1 MSTNPLRV
9 KNGPPAKNKRVSLA
23 DVARHAGVSANT
35 VSRVV
40 RGDPEVAD
48 STRANITALLH
59 EMGYR
64 PNYAARALAGKRTGV
79 IHVLMAAPMFHGH
92 GQTLLHVL
100 NAASDAGLS
109 VSISSVYMSNGHVT
123 SDAIPFRVDGIVILG
138 GQDPVI
144 EMAMKLARTTPTTL
158 LLSSETNIDGVSTVS
173 VDNVLGSRVATDH
186 LLRGGVTD
194 IVHLM
199 GPAGW
204 NDAHQRRKG
213 FEEACAQSDA
223 SLNVE
228 IIECGSWNAV
238 DGFDATYSMGR
249 IPQGIVASN
258 DQIALG
264 AMRAVRELGGELPHD
279 TRVVGFDD
287 EAGAQCFSPPLT
299 TIRQPFDRVGR
310 TAIRQI
316 VDLIAGRPPQD
327 FIIPPE
333 LVIRTSSQ
341 IVTHYE

>member
-1 MSTNPLRV
+1 
-9 KNGPPAKNKRVSLA
+9 
-23 DVARHAGVSANT
+23 
-35 VSRVV
+35 
-40 RGDPEVAD
+40 
-48 STRANITALLH
+48 
-59 EMGYR
+59 
-64 PNYAARALAGKRTGV
+64 
-79 IHVLMAAPMFHGH
+79 
-92 GQTLLHVL
+92 
-100 NAASDAGLS
+100 
-109 VSISSVYMSNGHVT
+109 
-123 SDAIPFRVDGIVILG
+123 
-138 GQDPVI
+138 
-144 EMAMKLARTTPTTL
+144 
-158 LLSSETNIDGVSTVS
+158 
-173 VDNVLGSRVATDH
+173 
-186 LLRGGVTD
+186 
-194 IVHLM
+194 
-199 GPAGW
+199 
-204 NDAHQRRKG
+204 
-213 FEEACAQSDA
+213 
-223 SLNVE
+223 
-228 IIECGSWNAV
+228 V